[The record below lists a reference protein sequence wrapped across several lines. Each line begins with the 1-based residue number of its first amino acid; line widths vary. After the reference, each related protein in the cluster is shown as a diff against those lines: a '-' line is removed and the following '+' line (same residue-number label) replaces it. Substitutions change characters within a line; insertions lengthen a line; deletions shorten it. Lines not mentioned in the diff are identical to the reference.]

1 MHVIDICHEALSRPT
16 QPVFSLR
23 GLQEYFAKLS
33 EDIQSSSFVP
43 FTFMTPQCFNNVEV
57 LARGG
62 RSMTDA
68 VLSRYAFTALT
79 LRSLSC

>member
-16 QPVFSLR
+16 QPVCSLR

-79 LRSLSC
+79 LGSLSC